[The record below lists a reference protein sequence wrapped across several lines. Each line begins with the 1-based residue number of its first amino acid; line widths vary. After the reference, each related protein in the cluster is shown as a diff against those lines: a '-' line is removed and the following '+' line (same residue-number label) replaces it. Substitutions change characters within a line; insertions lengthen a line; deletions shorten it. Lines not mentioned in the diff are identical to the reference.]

1 MSELVL
7 HGCTPEPLMNYLKAL
22 GVLRLVSEQADSEAR
37 GCWRND
43 VFVLNSKLDRDALI
57 IFLLNDYKPTPILV
71 PWSGNDFF
79 AVNWNAGSLL
89 FDKTPTGSRVIEA
102 ILTTSTGRFAPY
114 RDALQACRS
123 ALNETEIDSK
133 EQMAKK
139 KKWEFIAHLRST
151 ASDPLLDWI
160 DCAAVVFGERFA
172 PLLGSGGGSDGNT
185 HFSDNFMQNL
195 WDVLPDFD
203 SQRKSRHAGSEA
215 SVAGRSRDQ
224 LENSLFGNQT
234 QHLIPKR
241 TSSLYNSGAVGGPN
255 ATQGMERESL
265 SNPWEVVLAL
275 EGCVSFA
282 AATVKRL
289 AVTGSS
295 EAGFPFQMQMSL
307 TQEGLAD
314 KEQAGSEIWL
324 PLWSRRAKSNEVLTL
339 LREGRAQYGVR
350 RAKSGLDMARAVS
363 TLGIDRGISAF
374 QRYAV
379 LKGRVGGENY
389 NTAASLGQFPVVE
402 RGDADLLRE
411 LDPWLDGLRRACAGK
426 NAPSRLK
433 TALRNIDEAI
443 FEFCVFGGPTFFQAI
458 VIAIGRAERELALS
472 AGEVGERTVP
482 PVAGWTTGWIGAA
495 NDNSPE
501 FEIALALASIHDA
514 ERRIGPLRSNL
525 EPVMV
530 WDGENGGLVSKWAEK
545 DRAVVWNS
553 ANLLA
558 NLAAVLRRR
567 LMDGERNSCANLPL
581 AANNFASI
589 DAISRFFAGELDERR
604 IEDLLW
610 GLMLFP
616 QFSSMLQRTPK
627 TDDAPPL
634 PRPYALLK
642 QLFLPQPLMVNGVA
656 VRIKPEPS
664 IVSLLIA
671 GRVGEA
677 CEIAVRRLR
686 ASGLSPLPHPRSG
699 GVVRDTDWK
708 ELDCLGAD
716 GVRLAAALLLPISPT
731 SINRL
736 RGLVTR
742 ESATEIQTP

>member
-265 SNPWEVVLAL
+265 SNPWDVVLAL

-411 LDPWLDGLRRACAGK
+411 LDPWLDRYRGACADK
-426 NAPSRLK
+426 NAPPRFK
-433 TALRNIDEAI
+433 AALRGIVKAI
-443 FEFCVFGGPTFFQAI
+443 FEFCVYGGRAFFQDI
-458 VIAIGRAERELALS
+458 VIAIGRAERELCRGDRFRSDKRL
-472 AGEVGERTVP
+472 P
-482 PVAGWTTGWIGAA
+482 PVGDLTADWVHAA
-495 NDNSPE
+495 NDHSPE
-501 FEIALALASIHDA
+501 FEIALALAGVHDT
-514 ERRIGPLRSNL
+514 EKKIGPLRSNL
-525 EPVMV
+525 EPAG
-530 WDGENGGLVSKWAEK
+530 WQDKNSTISWQWAEK

-553 ANLLA
+553 ANLSA
-558 NLAAVLRRR
+558 NLAAALSRR
-567 LMDGERNSCANLPL
+567 LMDGERNGCTKLPL
-581 AANNFASI
+581 SAVNTVSL
-589 DAISRFFAGELDERR
+589 DVVSRFIGGQLDEQR

-610 GLMLFP
+610 GLMLVP
-616 QFSSMLQRTPK
+616 QSPWTSSTAADK
-627 TDDAPPL
+627 DVPPL
-634 PRPYALLK
+634 PRAYALLK
-642 QLFLPQPLMVNGVA
+642 LLFLPQPLTLNGLTVA
-656 VRIKPEPS
+656 IKPEPS
-664 IVSLLIA
+664 LVSLLMA

-677 CEIAVRRLR
+677 CQIAMRRLR

-699 GVVRDTDWK
+699 GVVRDADWE
-708 ELDCLGAD
+708 ELDSLGND
-716 GVRLAAALLLPISPT
+716 GKRLAAALLLPVSHR
-731 SINRL
+731 SIDRL
-736 RGLVTR
+736 RGLVTGK
-742 ESATEIQTP
+742 SATEIQTP